1 MCDIILLFR
10 YFVVTLSARKFY
22 FIDVNIMQT
31 YLFDTIN
38 RYKRFSEELDVKTVI
53 CNKSWWVFNDSG
65 EKELYIFNPDGKLDV
80 IYSGRVTEGAWRYVS
95 ANKSIIVSANGE
107 SFMLDPAFVDN
118 AIFALKLNGTDQY
131 VFMIDENNTALFVPS
146 TYKELMGYFEEKL
159 NRAIA
164 IEEAK
169 VKAERKR
176 LEEEHKQREQERIR
190 LEAQKLDLYYQQIWI
205 RERLPREKYEKFK
218 KIFYIGVSVPI
229 VVFLLSII
237 FLILKEFGVFCIL
250 LLILFLCAPFSVLLF
265 LPNNVSDRCYNFLIN
280 KKDEAFKKEWK
291 ETWYKNW
298 DRNFELYENNV
309 DLEEIRKECLK
320 G

>member
-1 MCDIILLFR
+1 M
-10 YFVVTLSARKFY
+10 K
-22 FIDVNIMQT
+22 T

-38 RYKRFSEELDVKTVI
+38 RYKRFSEELDVKTAI

-80 IYSGRVTEGAWRYVS
+80 IYSGRVTEGSWRYVS
-95 ANKSIIVSANGE
+95 ANKSIIVSASGE

-131 VFMIDENNTALFVPS
+131 VFMIDENNTASFVPS

-190 LEAQKLDLYYQQIWI
+190 LDEQRLDLYYQQIWI

-218 KIFYIGVSVPI
+218 KIFYIGIFVTIVMYLLCIIFCVLKINVLVCVLSFLCSVTFSTL
-229 VVFLLSII
+229 FLL
-237 FLILKEFGVFCIL
+237 
-250 LLILFLCAPFSVLLF
+250 
-265 LPNNVSDRCYNFLIN
+265 NNASNRCYNFLRY
-280 KKDEAFKKEWK
+280 KKDDTFKKEWK

-298 DRNFELYENNV
+298 DRNFELYANNI

-320 G
+320 E

>member
-1 MCDIILLFR
+1 M
-10 YFVVTLSARKFY
+10 K
-22 FIDVNIMQT
+22 T

-95 ANKSIIVSANGE
+95 ANKSIIVSASGE

-190 LEAQKLDLYYQQIWI
+190 LEEQKLDLYYQQVWI
-205 RERLPREKYEKFK
+205 RERLPREKYERFK
-218 KIFYIGVSVPI
+218 KIFYIGVSVII
-229 VVFLLSII
+229 VMYLLFII
-237 FLILKEFGVFCIL
+237 FCIL
-250 LLILFLCAPFSVLLF
+250 KKNLLGVCFLFVVPFSFLL
-265 LPNNVSDRCYNFLIN
+265 LLNNASNRCYNFLVD

-291 ETWYKNW
+291 KTWDKNW
-298 DRNFELYENNV
+298 DRNFELYENDV
-309 DLEEIRKECLK
+309 DLEEIRKGCLK

>member
-10 YFVVTLSARKFY
+10 YFVVTLSARKSY
-22 FIDVNIMQT
+22 FIDVNIMKT

-38 RYKRFSEELDVKTVI
+38 RYKRFSEELDVKTAI

-80 IYSGRVTEGAWRYVS
+80 IYSGRVTEGSWRYVS
-95 ANKSIIVSANGE
+95 ANKSIIVSANSE
-107 SFMLDPAFVDN
+107 SFMLDPAFLDN

-131 VFMIDENNTALFVPS
+131 VFMIDENNTASFVPS
-146 TYKELMGYFEEKL
+146 TYKELMGYFDEKL

-190 LEAQKLDLYYQQIWI
+190 LDEQRLDLYYQQIWI

-218 KIFYIGVSVPI
+218 KIFYTGISVTI
-229 VVFLLSII
+229 VMYLLFII
-237 FLILKEFGVFCIL
+237 FCIL
-250 LLILFLCAPFSVLLF
+250 KKDVLVGVLFFCVTFSIF
-265 LPNNVSDRCYNFLIN
+265 SFSNNASNRCYNFLID
-280 KKDEAFKKEWK
+280 KKDEAFKKEWE
-291 ETWYKNW
+291 ETWNKNW

>member
-22 FIDVNIMQT
+22 FIYVNIMKT

-38 RYKRFSEELDVKTVI
+38 RYKRFSEELDVQTAI

-80 IYSGRVTEGAWRYVS
+80 IYSGRVTEGSWRYVS
-95 ANKSIIVSANGE
+95 ANKSIIVSANSE

-131 VFMIDENNTALFVPS
+131 VFMIDENNTASFVPS
-146 TYKELMGYFEEKL
+146 TYKELMGYFDEKL

-190 LEAQKLDLYYQQIWI
+190 LEEQRLDLYYQQIWI

-218 KIFYIGVSVPI
+218 KIFYIGISVPI
-229 VVFLLSII
+229 VVFLLMFVSFVMEEILVGFVLLVVFPISLLFFNTSNRCYI
-237 FLILKEFGVFCIL
+237 FLI
-250 LLILFLCAPFSVLLF
+250 
-265 LPNNVSDRCYNFLIN
+265 D
-280 KKDEAFKKEWK
+280 KKDEAFKKEWE
-291 ETWYKNW
+291 ETWNKNW
-298 DRNFELYENNV
+298 DRNFELYKNNV

>member
-1 MCDIILLFR
+1 M
-10 YFVVTLSARKFY
+10 K
-22 FIDVNIMQT
+22 T

-80 IYSGRVTEGAWRYVS
+80 IYSGRVTEGSWRYVS
-95 ANKSIIVSANGE
+95 ANKSIIVSANSE

-131 VFMIDENNTALFVPS
+131 VFMIDENNTASFVPS
-146 TYKELMGYFEEKL
+146 TYKELMGYFDEKL

-176 LEEEHKQREQERIR
+176 EEEERIKSEEEK
-190 LEAQKLDLYYQQIWI
+190 LELYYQQIWI
-205 RERLPREKYEKFK
+205 RERWPREEYVKSK
-218 KIFYIGVSVPI
+218 KIFYVWCWISMI
-229 VVFLLSII
+229 V
-237 FLILKEFGVFCIL
+237 L
-250 LLILFLCAPFSVLLF
+250 LLMFVSFVMEEILVGSVLLVVFVPISLFF
-265 LPNNVSDRCYNFLIN
+265 LLNNTSDRCYNFLIN
-280 KKDEAFKKEWK
+280 KKDEAFKKEWEK
-291 ETWYKNW
+291 TWDKNW
-298 DRNFELYENNV
+298 ARNFELYENNV

>member
-1 MCDIILLFR
+1 M
-10 YFVVTLSARKFY
+10 K
-22 FIDVNIMQT
+22 T

-38 RYKRFSEELDVKTVI
+38 RYKRFSEELDVQTAI

-80 IYSGRVTEGAWRYVS
+80 IYSGRVTEGSWRYVS
-95 ANKSIIVSANGE
+95 ANKSIIVSANSE

-131 VFMIDENNTALFVPS
+131 VFMIDENNTASFVPS
-146 TYKELMGYFEEKL
+146 TYKELMGYFDEKL

-190 LEAQKLDLYYQQIWI
+190 LEEQRLDLYYQQIWI

-218 KIFYIGVSVPI
+218 KIFYIGISVPI
-229 VVFLLSII
+229 VVFLLMFVSFVMEEILVGFVLLVVFPISLLFFNTSNRCYI
-237 FLILKEFGVFCIL
+237 FLI
-250 LLILFLCAPFSVLLF
+250 
-265 LPNNVSDRCYNFLIN
+265 D
-280 KKDEAFKKEWK
+280 KKDEAFKKEWE
-291 ETWYKNW
+291 ETWNKNW
-298 DRNFELYENNV
+298 DRNFELYKNNV

>member
-22 FIDVNIMQT
+22 FIDVNIMKT

-95 ANKSIIVSANGE
+95 ANKSIIVSANSE

-176 LEEEHKQREQERIR
+176 DEEERIKSEEEK
-190 LEAQKLDLYYQQIWI
+190 LELYYQQIWI
-205 RERLPREKYEKFK
+205 RERFSREEYEKLK
-218 KIFYIGVSVPI
+218 KIFYVWLWIFMI
-229 VVFLLSII
+229 VFLLMFVSLVMEEKLVSGVLLGISCI
-237 FLILKEFGVFCIL
+237 SMLFLLNNTSDKCYSFLI
-250 LLILFLCAPFSVLLF
+250 
-265 LPNNVSDRCYNFLIN
+265 D

-291 ETWYKNW
+291 KTWDKNW

>member
-22 FIDVNIMQT
+22 FIYVNIMKT

-38 RYKRFSEELDVKTVI
+38 RYKRFSEELDVKTAI

-80 IYSGRVTEGAWRYVS
+80 IYSGRVTEGSWRYVS
-95 ANKSIIVSANGE
+95 ANKSIIVSANSE

-131 VFMIDENNTALFVPS
+131 VFMIDENNTASFVPS
-146 TYKELMGYFEEKL
+146 TYKELMGYFDEKL

-190 LEAQKLDLYYQQIWI
+190 LEEQRLDLYYQQIWI

-218 KIFYIGVSVPI
+218 KIFYIGISVPI

-250 LLILFLCAPFSVLLF
+250 ILILFLSMPFSILLF
-265 LPNNVSDRCYNFLIN
+265 LPNNVSNRCYNFLVD
-280 KKDEAFKKEWK
+280 KKDEAFKKEWEK
-291 ETWYKNW
+291 TWYKNW
-298 DRNFELYENNV
+298 ARNFESYKNNV